1 VKTKVDYRPILW
13 LSFLP
18 IPSLRRSSLEIY
30 KCLTSVSA
38 ITTQSRFFLILFLCF
53 IFLTRSFQY
62 RELNLISGFYFP
74 FHRRRG
80 TKVNIPTLIPTADS
94 RYNRLPIV
102 ESIIGGAHTI
112 HDTFVTVRFMGM
124 THRFLFSYTFNL
136 DLPRNRGLASVVP
149 GVEWNGELIIMRS
162 GDRTGV
168 INMRGP
174 KAAMLK
180 ATRA

>member
-1 VKTKVDYRPILW
+1 MKTKVDYQTILW
-13 LSFLP
+13 LGFLP
-18 IPSLRRSSLEIY
+18 IHSLRRSSLEIY
-30 KCLTSVSA
+30 KCLTSGSV
-38 ITTQSRFFLILFLCF
+38 ITTQSRFFLILSVCF
-53 IFLTRSFQY
+53 IFLTCSFQY
-62 RELNLISGFYFP
+62 QELNVISGFHFP

-80 TKVNIPTLIPTADS
+80 TKVNIPTLIPTPAS

-136 DLPRNRGLASVVP
+136 DLPRNRALASVVP
-149 GVEWNGELIIMRS
+149 RVEWNGELIIMRS
-162 GDRTGV
+162 GDRNGV
-168 INMRGP
+168 INMRGH